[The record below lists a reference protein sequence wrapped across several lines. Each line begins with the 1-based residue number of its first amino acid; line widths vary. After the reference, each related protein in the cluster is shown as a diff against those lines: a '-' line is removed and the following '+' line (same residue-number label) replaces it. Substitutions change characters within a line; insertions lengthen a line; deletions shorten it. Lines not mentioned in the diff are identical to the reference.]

1 MKYFF
6 AILFTFSSL
15 FSYSQLPDGSIAPNF
30 ITTDVNGNEHEL
42 YNYLDMGY
50 TVILQISA
58 SWSGPDWNYSS
69 NGVLQEV
76 WENHGPAGQPG
87 VSPNT
92 TDDVMI
98 LWFEGDAGT
107 AESELENSDFGN
119 WLIYIGNKKVNSKWN
134 VHNEVQ
140 YRNYDAIGDLEQLLL
155 RTGVGYN
162 LSENNHNLLLG
173 YGYILSQNYSAVT
186 EDKLD
191 VNEHRI
197 FQQFTSKQKIGNV
210 SLSHRYR
217 FEQRFV
223 ESDFKMRLRYFLA
236 FKVPILK
243 TETSPTKLYLSA
255 YNEVFLNTESDMFD
269 RNRVYGGLGYQLN
282 NNVRIEA
289 GYMNQLFEH
298 SSRDQFNLITF
309 VNF

>member
-1 MKYFF
+1 MV
-6 AILFTFSSL
+6 ALTCVL
-15 FSYSQLPDGSIAPNF
+15 MLPYLSIA
-30 ITTDVNGNEHEL
+30 
-42 YNYLDMGY
+42 
-50 TVILQISA
+50 Q
-58 SWSGPDWNYSS
+58 
-69 NGVLQEV
+69 
-76 WENHGPAGQPG
+76 
-87 VSPNT
+87 
-92 TDDVMI
+92 
-98 LWFEGDAGT
+98 
-107 AESELENSDFGN
+107 NSDFGN

-134 VHNEVQ
+134 IHNEVQ

-155 RTGVGYN
+155 RTGLGYN

-255 YNEVFLNTESDMFD
+255 YNEVFLNTESDVFD

>member
-1 MKYFF
+1 MV
-6 AILFTFSSL
+6 ALTCVL
-15 FSYSQLPDGSIAPNF
+15 MLP
-30 ITTDVNGNEHEL
+30 
-42 YNYLDMGY
+42 
-50 TVILQISA
+50 
-58 SWSGPDWNYSS
+58 YSS
-69 NGVLQEV
+69 AAQ
-76 WENHGPAGQPG
+76 
-87 VSPNT
+87 
-92 TDDVMI
+92 
-98 LWFEGDAGT
+98 
-107 AESELENSDFGN
+107 NSDFGN
-119 WLIYIGNKKVNSKWN
+119 WLIYIGNKKVDSKWN
-134 VHNEVQ
+134 IHNEVQ

-173 YGYILSQNYSAVT
+173 YGYILSQNYSADT

-223 ESDFKMRLRYFLA
+223 DSDFKMRLRYFLA

-255 YNEVFLNTESDMFD
+255 YNEVFLNTESDVFD

-309 VNF
+309 INF